1 MAITSRSGFRLTSLG
16 FLRLSLYGLAI
27 IDMAIPACYWLLEI
41 LTGSVID
48 QPLVSIIATLVAPVM
63 APILLVVILFDY
75 VMSRIRVADEQG
87 DLRAYYLLIC
97 RIELL
102 LIGIMLAY
110 WIPYFIM
117 L

>member
-1 MAITSRSGFRLTSLG
+1 MAETFRSGSRIASLG
-16 FLRLSLYGLAI
+16 FLRLGLYGLAI
-27 IDMAIPACYWLLEI
+27 LNMVIPACYWLAET
-41 LTGSVID
+41 LTGSAID
-48 QPLVSIIATLVAPVM
+48 QSLVSIVATLVAPVM

>member
-1 MAITSRSGFRLTSLG
+1 MAVTPRPGSSLASLG
-16 FLRLSLYGLAI
+16 FLRLSLYGLAVLN
-27 IDMAIPACYWLLEI
+27 MLIPACYWLVET

-48 QPLVSIIATLVAPVM
+48 QSLVSIIATLVTPVM

-75 VMSRIRVADEQG
+75 IMSRIRVADEKG

-102 LIGIMLAY
+102 LIGIMLAF

>member
-1 MAITSRSGFRLTSLG
+1 MTVTLRSGYRLASLG
-16 FLRLSLYGLAI
+16 FLRLGLYVLALL
-27 IDMAIPACYWLLEI
+27 DMVIPVCYWLVETLA
-41 LTGSVID
+41 GSAID
-48 QPLVSIIATLVAPVM
+48 QSLVTIIATLVAPVM

-75 VMSRIRVADEQG
+75 VMSRVRVADEKG

-110 WIPYFIM
+110 WIPFFIM